1 MQVAVFFFRQ
11 HIASLFSRKCHGL
24 FLHLVYIWTSYCHG
38 IYLHFKFD
46 LQIVVCF
53 NLNLSIFV
61 KQLLSEDHD
70 RGLILWKSKI
80 FFTNFHELKRLGC
93 GLILK
98 ILSFFKLFG
107 REGRTA
113 CGEWTDHLSCI
124 FHITYVYFVWTS
136 TYPLGKY

>member
-1 MQVAVFFFRQ
+1 M
-11 HIASLFSRKCHGL
+11 
-24 FLHLVYIWTSYCHG
+24 VYICILNLIYNYVSRILLWTNFEFSAFWCSNWTYNVDFMKHV
-38 IYLHFKFD
+38 
-46 LQIVVCF
+46 VVCF

-80 FFTNFHELKRLGC
+80 FFTNFHEPERLGC